1 MFGKKKSDP
10 NKPLD
15 RSQDIEGKNASAVS
29 KGKGDPTKNQTKFD
43 NLMKTI
49 RPRLNEARTS
59 MRLIKRNPLAM
70 TGLILIIFIMSIAI
84 LAPVLA
90 PPTDRDP
97 YIIPRDPGQPMP
109 PGANGHPFGTGKM
122 GADIYYGVVWG
133 ARISIWISLYVVL
146 TAALIG
152 IVVGAM
158 SGYIGG
164 KFDELMMRITDVFLS
179 IPALILSMAIVAVL
193 SRNLDNIVLSLVFVW
208 WPSYARLVRGQVL
221 SIKENTYVEAARAV
235 GVKKNRIL
243 FRHIVPNSM
252 APMIVS
258 ITMDLGSVVLV
269 AAALSYIGFGVPSGY
284 AEWGKMVS
292 DGQEF
297 FLSRVPWEGQLI
309 NPWWMVTFP
318 GLFILLFVMGF
329 ALLGDALR
337 DILDPRARR

>member
-10 NKPLD
+10 KKPLD
-15 RSQDIEGKNASAVS
+15 RSKDVEGKIGS
-29 KGKGDPTKNQTKFD
+29 KTSGDKKSLSDNQIKINNF
-43 NLMKTI
+43 KRAI
-49 RPRLNEARTS
+49 RPRLDEARTS
-59 MRLIKRNPLAM
+59 MRLIRRNPLAV

-146 TAALIG
+146 TSALIG

-164 KFDELMMRITDVFLS
+164 KFDEFMMRVTDVFLS

-193 SRNLDNIVLSLVFVW
+193 SRSLDNIVLSLVFVW

-221 SIKENTYVEAARAV
+221 SIKENTYIEAARAV
-235 GVKKNRIL
+235 GVKKKRIL
-243 FRHIVPNSM
+243 FQHIIPNSM

-258 ITMDLGSVVLV
+258 ITMDLGGVVLT

-297 FLSRVPWEGQLI
+297 FLSRVPWDGQLI

>member
-1 MFGKKKSDP
+1 MFGKKRSDP

-15 RSQDIEGKNASAVS
+15 LSLDV
-29 KGKGDPTKNQTKFD
+29 KGDNKSKAIDGKVTLSKNQIKID
-43 NLMKTI
+43 NLKKAI

-59 MRLIKRNPLAM
+59 MRLIRRNPLAVA
-70 TGLILIIFIMSIAI
+70 GLILIVFIMSIAI

-97 YIIPRDPGQPMP
+97 YVIPRDPGQPMP
-109 PGANGHPFGTGKM
+109 PGANGHPFGTGKL

-243 FRHIVPNSM
+243 FRHIIPNSM

-297 FLSRVPWEGQLI
+297 FLSKVPWEGQLI

-318 GLFILLFVMGF
+318 GMFILLFVMGF
-329 ALLGDALR
+329 ALFGDALR